1 MLTNNIVSVDIKT
14 GAIQTIPALALVAI
28 VAGSLAGIFYST
40 WRGTVAPPGTVAGTT
55 TALGGLLMTA
65 YMVPFE
71 IVSVILLVA
80 LIGAAKMARRHRKA

>member
-1 MLTNNIVSVDIKT
+1 
-14 GAIQTIPALALVAI
+14 
-28 VAGSLAGIFYST
+28 
-40 WRGTVAPPGTVAGTT
+40 VAPPGTVAGTT